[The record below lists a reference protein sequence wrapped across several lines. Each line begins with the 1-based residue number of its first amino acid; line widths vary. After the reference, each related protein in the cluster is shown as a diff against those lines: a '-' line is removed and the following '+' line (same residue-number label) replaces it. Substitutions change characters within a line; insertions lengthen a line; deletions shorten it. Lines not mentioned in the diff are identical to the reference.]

1 MDEVTSFE
9 DGGNLPC
16 LLVENKAE
24 LIEDDSEEISKELEE
39 FAINNGFCGAFRV
52 SAKTGWNINES
63 MNFLINN
70 IIQRTEIMQQK
81 YDDFFKEKKNFS
93 LDPNKYKEP
102 GSKTKKNTC
111 A

>member
-1 MDEVTSFE
+1 
-9 DGGNLPC
+9 
-16 LLVENKAE
+16 
-24 LIEDDSEEISKELEE
+24 
-39 FAINNGFCGAFRV
+39 
-52 SAKTGWNINES
+52 